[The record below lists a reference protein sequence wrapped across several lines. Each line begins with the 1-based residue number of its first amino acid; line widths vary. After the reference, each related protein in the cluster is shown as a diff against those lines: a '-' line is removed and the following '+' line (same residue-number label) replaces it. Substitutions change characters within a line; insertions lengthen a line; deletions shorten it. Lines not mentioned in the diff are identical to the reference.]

1 MRDEPKECLRRRLHK
16 NAFFTNSDNDGIF
29 LFSDVKDTPLPNPL
43 NEIAEH
49 IK

>member
-1 MRDEPKECLRRRLHK
+1 MGHAC
-16 NAFFTNSDNDGIF
+16 SGIKSVISF
-29 LFSDVKDTPLPNPL
+29 KFCFSDVKDTPLPNTL

>member
-1 MRDEPKECLRRRLHK
+1 MIFIRGSDDHLH
-16 NAFFTNSDNDGIF
+16 GIFF
-29 LFSDVKDTPLPNPL
+29 LFSDVKDTPLPAPL